1 MQNRGTA
8 KVAAFF
14 GPMTIVW
21 FLAMALAALPHIALH
36 PEVFRAVNPAHAVMY
51 LLGHGTGALVAL
63 GAVFLAVTG
72 AEALFADL
80 GHFGRKPIQVAW
92 VCLVFPAL
100 ALNYLGQ
107 AALVLEKPDTA
118 DPFFQLVPAW
128 GLLPMVVLATLAT
141 VVASQAVITGAFS
154 LSRQAIQL
162 GLLPRLE
169 IRHTSESHAGQIY
182 LPQINGLLMVGVVL
196 LAVLF
201 KSSSSLAS
209 AYGIAVTGT
218 MLLTASMTFLVIW
231 RMWGWS
237 PVAAAAV
244 MLPFIILEF
253 LFLLSN
259 LIKVV
264 EGGYVPLLLA
274 AP

>member
-1 MQNRGTA
+1 M
-8 KVAAFF
+8 
-14 GPMTIVW
+14 
-21 FLAMALAALPHIALH
+21 
-36 PEVFRAVNPAHAVMY
+36 
-51 LLGHGTGALVAL
+51 
-63 GAVFLAVTG
+63 
-72 AEALFADL
+72 
-80 GHFGRKPIQVAW
+80 
-92 VCLVFPAL
+92 
-100 ALNYLGQ
+100 
-107 AALVLEKPDTA
+107 LEKPDTA

-128 GLLPMVVLATLAT
+128 GLLPMVILATIAT

-201 KSSSSLAS
+201 KTSSSLAS

-218 MLLTASMTFLVIW
+218 MLLTASLTFLVMW
-231 RMWGWS
+231 RMWKWS

-244 MLPFIILEF
+244 MLPFIVLEF

-274 AP
+274 GGSSS

>member
-1 MQNRGTA
+1 M
-8 KVAAFF
+8 
-14 GPMTIVW
+14 
-21 FLAMALAALPHIALH
+21 
-36 PEVFRAVNPAHAVMY
+36 
-51 LLGHGTGALVAL
+51 AL

-92 VCLVFPAL
+92 IGLVFPAL

-107 AALVLEKPDTA
+107 AALVLEKPETS
-118 DPFFQLVPAW
+118 DPFFQMVPSW
-128 GLLPMVVLATLAT
+128 GLLPMVILATIAT

-182 LPQINGLLMVGVVL
+182 LPQINTLLMVGVVL
-196 LAVLF
+196 LAILF
-201 KSSSSLAS
+201 KTSSSLAS

-218 MLLTASMTFLVIW
+218 MLLTASLTFLVMW

-237 PVAAAAV
+237 PIAAGAA
-244 MLPFIILEF
+244 MLPFIVVEF

-264 EGGYVPLLLA
+264 EGATCPCCSP
-274 AP
+274 APSSS